1 MARKVMQEATYSLN
15 PTTKTVVIPRII
27 PAERLILLT
36 DVTANKVIYN
46 FSDPSLKGTVS
57 TYMEGQLTAP
67 ITGASTTGT
76 TVTFTAVNTFTPGQT
91 VTVTGVTPASF
102 NLTGTITSATSSTF
116 ALASTVTGTWVSG
129 GVASIGENTV
139 IVLNY
144 NTAALGA
151 GDEIQVTL
159 DEFNERVQSSE
170 EQTDPVGKVRMSAP
184 QALIDTDFE
193 YGPQVSK
200 WENLGLINNRPFA
213 YGYNHNLLPVTD
225 ILTSATGSK
234 TISVVLTSSAVGG
247 TTSAIGNGTV
257 ATYTT
262 ATAHGLAVGQQI
274 VISGL
279 TATTG
284 SYNTN
289 SNSPVS
295 VLSVING
302 TTFTAL
308 SSGTGAS
315 TGTGAVTST
324 VVPAVGTP
332 IQILDTFTQTA
343 TGNYVAE
350 YVNSAVSATVTVTG
364 GSATG
369 GSAGAV
375 NTIAITATGTWLAG
389 QVVNL
394 TGVTATTGTAPT
406 GNYVITTGG
415 SGSFT
420 ASTTN
425 AVTAFSGTVG
435 GTLTIPAQFTY
446 TAKGPTLSSWQLTSI
461 FDTYKTQIVQSTYYA
476 QSVIGTTPTLTY
488 TSGTGA
494 VTVTTSVPHG
504 LSIGNEI
511 AINGTTGLST
521 AGFTTTNATANGNYS
536 VATITSPTS
545 FVYYIQSGLTG
556 TISSTTTALTATGSN
571 NTNVVTLS
579 AATGVSVGMAVSG
592 TGIQA
597 GTVVTAITGTG
608 ATTVVSLSQNLT
620 SAMSATAITFYTS
633 VLARNQSQ
641 VMHRAFDGGVMF
653 TSNGGSNNVSQIRQ
667 TRRYFRYQS
676 GKGIQMSSGTIL
688 KPTYGLDSL
697 TYASSVVTVVTKER
711 HDLQPGYQI
720 TVYGANEAGF
730 NGTFTVLNITGLN
743 SFTYTPTTTPTLTTA
758 SGSYYVSV
766 NAWNGTVN
774 RLGLFDNQNGLFFE
788 FDGQKL
794 YAVRRHS
801 TFQIAGRVSVTNN
814 SNTVTG
820 ATNFAT
826 TFNKQLVPGDYIV
839 IRGQSY
845 RVQDIASDTSMTI
858 YPSYRGPSAS
868 NVIVSKTIDI
878 KVPQSAWNIDKMDGT
893 GPSEYLLDL
902 TKMQMFFVD
911 FSWYGAGA
919 VRWGLR
925 GPRGN
930 IVYVHKMANNN
941 VNPMAYMR
949 SGNLPGRYESTT
961 LPASTQI
968 TANIATTDTTI
979 NVADTSKFYAASAS
993 APGCAVV
1000 RNGSNYEFINYI
1012 GLTSNSLTGVTRG
1025 QAGATGLTLSVSA
1038 GSANAT
1044 GITSTAGLQ
1053 VGMRVISPSL
1063 PDGTFILAIPST
1075 TTLTLSQG
1083 AISAVTSAIV
1093 PAMGVTTGSVGS
1105 TSSSATSTG
1114 TAFTYSATAPVVV
1127 EQAYPTYGPSISH
1140 WGTSV
1145 IMDGRFDDDKSLLF
1159 TYGQTTP
1166 TILGSSTPL
1175 TYVFASGGASGQATV
1190 VVTVTAG
1197 TTIATGAL
1205 ITGTG
1210 VTAGTYI
1217 TNVAQTTTTTYTLT
1231 LSNNLTAQASGNYVV
1246 SGGTTKALMSIRI
1259 APSVDGGY
1267 SAGFGSRELL
1277 NRMQLQLKTLDISLL
1292 NTATGNVLVQA
1303 YLNGNAYNISSLTN
1317 TQWTNAV
1324 RNALVTPNSSLAQVA
1339 DFAGGNYIVQGG
1351 EVTGGFFVSSTGTS
1365 DISSVRDLGNAI
1377 LGGGTSYSNN
1387 GVYPD
1392 GPDVL
1397 TIVVTNV
1404 SSTAASVLGRLSWT
1418 EAQA

>member
-213 YGYNHNLLPVTD
+213 YGYNHNVIPVAD
-225 ILTSATGSK
+225 IQTSTVGTK
-234 TISVVLTSSAVGG
+234 TITVSTTTSTVGGSTSAVG
-247 TTSAIGNGTV
+247 NGTI

-262 ATAHGLAVGQQI
+262 ATAHGLSVGQSI
-274 VISGL
+274 VISGF
-279 TATTG
+279 TTTL
-284 SYNTN
+284 YNSVVN
-289 SNSPVS
+289 FPLN
-295 VLSVING
+295 VLSVINSN
-302 TTFTAL
+302 TFTAL

-315 TGTGAVTST
+315 TGTGAVTIN
-324 VVPAVGTP
+324 VVPAIGTP
-332 IQILDTFTQTA
+332 IQILDAFSQSA
-343 TGNYVAE
+343 TGNYVVE
-350 YVNSAVSATVTVTG
+350 SR
-364 GSATG
+364 
-369 GSAGAV
+369 
-375 NTIAITATGTWLAG
+375 
-389 QVVNL
+389 
-394 TGVTATTGTAPT
+394 PT
-406 GNYVITTGG
+406 D
-415 SGSFT
+415 
-420 ASTTN
+420 AS
-425 AVTAFSGTVG
+425 
-435 GTLTIPAQFTY
+435 FTY
-446 TAKGPTLSSWQLTSI
+446 TAKGPTPTSWASTSI
-461 FDTYKTQIVQSTYYA
+461 FDAYKTQVVQNTYYSN
-476 QSVIGTTPTLTY
+476 SVIGTTPTMTY
-488 TSGTGA
+488 TTGTGA
-494 VTVTTSVPHG
+494 VSVTTSVPHG

-511 AINGTTGLST
+511 AVTGATGLS
-521 AGFTTTNATANGNYS
+521 ASVNGNYS
-536 VATITSPTS
+536 VATITSPTA
-545 FVYYIQSGLTG
+545 FMYYAASGLTG
-556 TISSTTTALTATGSN
+556 TLASATTGLTATGTI
-571 NTNVVTLS
+571 NTNVVTVS
-579 AATGVSVGMAVSG
+579 AATNISIGMAVSG
-592 TGIQA
+592 TGIPA
-597 GTVVTAITGTG
+597 GTLVTNINGTST
-608 ATTVVSLSQNLT
+608 TTVVSLSQNLT
-620 SAMSATAITFYTS
+620 AAMSSTAITFYAGIF
-633 VLARNQSQ
+633 ARNQAQ

-653 TSNGGSNNVSQIRQ
+653 TSHGGSNNVSQIRQ

-711 HDLQPGYQI
+711 HALQPGYQI

-730 NGTFTVLNITGLN
+730 NGTFTVLNVTGIN
-743 SFTYTPTTTPTLTTA
+743 SFTYTPTTTPAVATA

-801 TFQIAGRVSVTNN
+801 TLQIAGRVSVTNN
-814 SNTVTG
+814 SNTVTSS
-820 ATNFAT
+820 TNFTT

-868 NVIVSKTIDI
+868 NVIISKTIDI

-1000 RNGSNYEFINYI
+1000 RNGSSYEFINYT

-1075 TTLTLSQG
+1075 TTLTLSQA

-1166 TILGSSTPL
+1166 TVLGGTTAVTATYGSGTGTSTL
-1175 TYVFASGGASGQATV
+1175 
-1190 VVTVTAG
+1190 TVTS
-1197 TTIATGAL
+1197 ATGVIAPGQL

-1210 VTAGTYI
+1210 ITAGTYVLTS
-1217 TNVAQTTTTTYTLT
+1217 TNTGTNNYTVTLSVSAGATSGTLT
-1231 LSNNLTAQASGNYVV
+1231 FSGA
-1246 SGGTTKALMSIRI
+1246 TTKALMSIRI

-1292 NTATGNVLVQA
+1292 NTTTGNVLVQA
-1303 YLNGNAYNISSLTN
+1303 YLNGTSYNISSLAN

-1324 RNALVTPNSSLAQVA
+1324 KNATVTPNSSLAQIA

-1365 DISSVRDLGNAI
+1365 DISNVRDLGNAI
-1377 LGGGTSYSNN
+1377 LGGGASYSNN

-1404 SSTAASVLGRLSWT
+1404 SSTAASVLGRVSWT